1 MPETSQG
8 ERRKAPRARYE
19 KPIML
24 RTVSGAVAQA
34 RSSDVSELGMGLRA
48 RALDHGGKPLWL
60 TFSLPRVPHMIQLRA
75 RVVRQQA
82 GVEEMTLGVR
92 FLETPPVVRRMIRTY
107 VHTGR
112 GRVREY
118 EPPVPVTP

>member
-1 MPETSQG
+1 MLETTG

-34 RSSDVSELGMGLRA
+34 TSNDVSELGMGLRA
-48 RALDHGGKPLWL
+48 GALDHGGQPLWL

-75 RVVRQQA
+75 RVVRQQPGA
-82 GVEEMTLGVR
+82 GETTLGVR
-92 FLETPPVVRRMIRTY
+92 FLETPPAVRRMIRTY
-107 VHTGR
+107 VLTGR
-112 GRVREY
+112 GRVKEY
-118 EPPVPVTP
+118 APPAPATH

>member
-1 MPETSQG
+1 MLETTG
-8 ERRKAPRARYE
+8 ERRRAPRARYE

-34 RSSDVSELGMGLRA
+34 TSNDVSELGMGLRA
-48 RALDHGGKPLWL
+48 AALDHGGKPLWL
-60 TFSLPRVPHMIQLRA
+60 TFSLPRVPHMIQLKA
-75 RVVRQQA
+75 RVVRQQPGA
-82 GVEEMTLGVR
+82 EGLTLGLR

-112 GRVREY
+112 GRVKEY
-118 EPPVPVTP
+118 EPPLPATP